1 MPFLTL
7 NPHCQS
13 KKRIV
18 SQKLSGIKF
27 CNQITQ
33 AQHCV
38 HGNLDQY
45 VSTIQLMNCI
55 WINSIVLFNAVINVY
70 LLNWKVWRM
79 QEIKYCNNVIKT
91 SALGRKKQTRICAA
105 EMAVRYAALSA
116 CRKVLMPSVRVEKYG
131 CRQCVPKSTCHCN
144 SLGGATWRSVMITG
158 RTDRQS
164 ATQYAAPPREEGRMI
179 KLIKQMSLT
188 WGSIF
193 LLIRM

>member
-70 LLNWKVWRM
+70 LLNWKVWLM

-91 SALGRKKQTRICAA
+91 SAPGRKKNKQ
-105 EMAVRYAALSA
+105 EFVRLRWPYDM
-116 CRKVLMPSVRVEKYG
+116 RPSVRVEKYW
-131 CRQCVPKSTCHCN
+131 CPQFVSKSTD
-144 SLGGATWRSVMITG
+144 AV
-158 RTDRQS
+158 S
-164 ATQYAAPPREEGRMI
+164 ACPKVHVI
-179 KLIKQMSLT
+179 V
-188 WGSIF
+188 
-193 LLIRM
+193 IR